1 MMCPRIQRSETTR
14 GFPPETRGIRWW
26 PPPGPPRL
34 WKKEASMRRVASLFL
49 SRLVVHLPCAL
60 VVKIKKIKTMTRCC
74 SVRPLLPLVW
84 CLHPKSG
91 DVAAV
96 TLQVSLAYT
105 MKLPAGRL
113 ARA

>member
-1 MMCPRIQRSETTR
+1 MSKNSTKRNYQ
-14 GFPPETRGIRWW
+14 GIPTGNPWN
-26 PPPGPPRL
+26 PVVATPGPPRL